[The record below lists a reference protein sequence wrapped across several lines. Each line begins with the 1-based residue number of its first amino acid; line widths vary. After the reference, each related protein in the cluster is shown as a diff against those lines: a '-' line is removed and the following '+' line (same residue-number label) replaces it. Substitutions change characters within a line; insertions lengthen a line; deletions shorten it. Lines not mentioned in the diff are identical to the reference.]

1 MRTKLLLLSN
11 RLQVLPVEK
20 KYSGQVFSIHMVMS
34 TYISGSVTR
43 GIWNI
48 SMDQKIVPACCE
60 G

>member
-11 RLQVLPVEK
+11 RLQVLLMEQ
-20 KYSGQVFSIHMVMS
+20 KYSGLDFTIHVAMS
-34 TYISGSVTR
+34 TFTSGFVTR

-48 SMDQKIVPACCE
+48 LTDQKIVPACCE